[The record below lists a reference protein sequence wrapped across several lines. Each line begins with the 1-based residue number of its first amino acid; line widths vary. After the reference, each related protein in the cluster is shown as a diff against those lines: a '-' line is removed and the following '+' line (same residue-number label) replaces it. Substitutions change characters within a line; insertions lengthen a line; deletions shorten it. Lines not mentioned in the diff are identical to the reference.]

1 MKDPVKYNKN
11 GKIQQKEKKRFLKIP
26 LATSQKTSNCLLK
39 SIGTEECK
47 KLIKKE
53 KKVDIEKIFIKSK

>member
-11 GKIQQKEKKRFLKIP
+11 GKIQNKNEKKRFLKIP
-26 LATSQKTSNCLLK
+26 LATAQKTSNCLLK

-47 KLIKKE
+47 KLIKRE
-53 KKVDIEKIFIKSK
+53 KKVDMEKIFIKT

>member
-11 GKIQQKEKKRFLKIP
+11 GKIQNKNEKKRFLKIP
-26 LATSQKTSNCLLK
+26 LATSQKVSNCMLK

-53 KKVDIEKIFIKSK
+53 KKVDMEKIFIKT

>member
-11 GKIQQKEKKRFLKIP
+11 GKIQNKNEKKRFLKIP
-26 LATSQKTSNCLLK
+26 LATAQKTSNCLLK

-47 KLIKKE
+47 KLNKRE
-53 KKVDIEKIFIKSK
+53 KKVDMEKLFIKQ

>member
-11 GKIQQKEKKRFLKIP
+11 GKIQTEKKRFLKIP
-26 LATSQKTSNCLLK
+26 LASSQKTSNCILK
-39 SIGTEECK
+39 TIGTEECK

-53 KKVDIEKIFIKSK
+53 KKVDMEKIFIKK